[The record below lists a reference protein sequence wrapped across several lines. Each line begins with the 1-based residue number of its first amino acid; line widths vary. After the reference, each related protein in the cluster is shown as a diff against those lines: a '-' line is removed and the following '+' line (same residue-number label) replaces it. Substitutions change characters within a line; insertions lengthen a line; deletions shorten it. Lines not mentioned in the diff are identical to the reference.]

1 MAKETKLT
9 TIKDL
14 FSSKLVEGA
23 DVELS
28 GWVRS
33 KRSSKGGFSFIHLN
47 DGSCLSTIQVVA
59 DETLD
64 NYQEEVERLSVGCS
78 ISLVGSLVAS
88 EGKGQDREIQAQKIE
103 VIGWVDDPESY
114 PIAKKKHS
122 FEYLRT
128 MAHLRVRTN
137 TFGAI
142 TRLRN
147 RLAQSVHRFFDES
160 GFFWVNTPIITA
172 SDCEGAGDMFRVS
185 TLDQINRQQTDFSD
199 DFFGSETFLTVSG
212 QLNLESHACALKKVY
227 TFGPTFRAENS
238 NTSRHLAEFWMI
250 EPEIA
255 FADLKDNA
263 ALAEALLKT
272 VFRETL
278 KDSQEDL
285 EFFSNQINPAVIER
299 LENLVNSDFASMTYT
314 EAIKTLEDSNKKFD
328 FDVSWGAD
336 LQSEH
341 ERYLS
346 EEVFKK
352 AVVIYDYPEEIK
364 PFYMKVNDNGKT
376 VRAMDVLL
384 PKLGEIIGGSQR
396 EDDYGSLLKRMQS
409 KNLESEDY
417 DWYLDLRRFGS
428 APHSGFGLG
437 FERLV
442 QFVTGVEN
450 IRDVIPF
457 PRTPKHAK
465 F

>member
-314 EAIKTLEDSNKKFD
+314 EAIKTLEDSSKKFD

-341 ERYLS
+341 ERFLT
-346 EEVFKK
+346 EEVVNGPL
-352 AVVIYDYPEEIK
+352 VVTDYPKGIK
-364 PFYMKVNDNGKT
+364 AFYMRLNDDEKT
-376 VRAMDVLL
+376 VAAMDILL
-384 PKLGEIIGGSQR
+384 PGVGEIVGGSQR
-396 EDDYGSLLKRMQS
+396 EERLALLDQR
-409 KNLESEDY
+409 LEDETLKKELW
-417 DWYLDLRRFGS
+417 WYRDLRRYGTV
-428 APHSGFGLG
+428 PHAGFGLG

-442 QFVTGVEN
+442 QYVSGMEN
-450 IRDVIPF
+450 IRDAIPF
-457 PRTPKHAK
+457 PRVPKNAS